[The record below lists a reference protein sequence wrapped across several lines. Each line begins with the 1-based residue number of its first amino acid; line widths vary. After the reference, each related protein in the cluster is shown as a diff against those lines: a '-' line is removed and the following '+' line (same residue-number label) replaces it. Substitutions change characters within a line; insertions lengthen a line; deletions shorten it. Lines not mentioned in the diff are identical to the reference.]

1 MVESQTLNFKKEDI
15 EVLTESLEWFLMQLK
30 SGVYTQD
37 METTIRIGKK
47 VETTQR
53 MLDYLKDVYK
63 RLD

>member
-1 MVESQTLNFKKEDI
+1 MVESQTISLKKEDI

-47 VETTQR
+47 VEITQR

-63 RLD
+63 HLD

>member
-1 MVESQTLNFKKEDI
+1 MVESQTISLKREDI

-63 RLD
+63 HLD

>member
-1 MVESQTLNFKKEDI
+1 MVESQTLNLKKEDI

-53 MLDYLKDVYK
+53 MLDYLKDVYEH
-63 RLD
+63 LD

>member
-1 MVESQTLNFKKEDI
+1 MVESQTISLKKEDI

-37 METTIRIGKK
+37 METTTRIGKK

-63 RLD
+63 HLD

>member
-1 MVESQTLNFKKEDI
+1 MVESQTINLKKEDI

-63 RLD
+63 HFD

>member
-1 MVESQTLNFKKEDI
+1 MVESQTISLTKEDI

-53 MLDYLKDVYK
+53 MLDYLKGVYK
-63 RLD
+63 HLD